1 MKENIET
8 TEKIL
13 RKAHKE
19 KRSTLFEH
27 EVYGILKGMGIRT
40 PVHIFIR
47 DVNEITSNTL
57 SLFKRKDSTEGPVS
71 RDSPQAE
78 SRRCKVRL

>member
-27 EVYGILKGMGIRT
+27 EVYGILKGWGSELRC
-40 PVHIFIR
+40 
-47 DVNEITSNTL
+47 TS
-57 SLFKRKDSTEGPVS
+57 SSVM
-71 RDSPQAE
+71 
-78 SRRCKVRL
+78 